1 MKNSKDAVYCN
12 SCNSCNSCGC
22 LLVIFNFLVGGLSV
36 DYCLYTLF
44 NFDMP
49 FIFDMIAGIFIAVL
63 SIPTMVIIYIVKMF
77 G

>member
-1 MKNSKDAVYCN
+1 MKNPEDAVFYN
-12 SCNSCNSCGC
+12 GCGC
-22 LLVIFNFLVGGLSV
+22 LLVTLNFLVGGLSV
-36 DYCLYTLF
+36 DYCLYMLF

-49 FIFDMIAGIFIAVL
+49 FVFDMIAGLFVAEL